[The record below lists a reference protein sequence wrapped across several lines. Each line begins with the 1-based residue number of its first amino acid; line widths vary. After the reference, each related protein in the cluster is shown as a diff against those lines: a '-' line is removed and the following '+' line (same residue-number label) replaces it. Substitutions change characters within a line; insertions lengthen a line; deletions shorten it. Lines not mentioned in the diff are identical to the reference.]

1 MWREPGKGAL
11 KDADSG
17 LEAMG
22 QRDKGEPFQEREE
35 SKQIQLETINQVLQ
49 LLSSQHYLFLP
60 QRKVACT
67 SNKRPIASPV
77 LLTHHPLF
85 PLTNLSQLVLFL

>member
-35 SKQIQLETINQVLQ
+35 HKQIQLETINQVLQ
-49 LLSSQHYLFLP
+49 LLSSYH
-60 QRKVACT
+60 REK
-67 SNKRPIASPV
+67 
-77 LLTHHPLF
+77 
-85 PLTNLSQLVLFL
+85 